1 MATKDWKKDLQR
13 LLRNTQFFCLT
24 ALSCPNS
31 PSGPNRKIHNVAYR
45 PTAYKTGVSAFN
57 LNKCY
62 HETNNWTKCNRRCP
76 FPWDS
81 KVLVGFFEAQT
92 CLYSYTLV
100 TKNREKIILI
110 FLDDVSDS
118 GLGSFASLGSN
129 YLKLRPLQTM
139 SDLADLG
146 MQSLRPN
153 FSLMSNLRKR

>member
-1 MATKDWKKDLQR
+1 MPKKKHPQK
-13 LLRNTQFFCLT
+13 LLR
-24 ALSCPNS
+24 
-31 PSGPNRKIHNVAYR
+31 
-45 PTAYKTGVSAFN
+45 KTSNPLFSLLPELPKWPKQKNLCSKMWLIDQLYIKWGYVSAFN